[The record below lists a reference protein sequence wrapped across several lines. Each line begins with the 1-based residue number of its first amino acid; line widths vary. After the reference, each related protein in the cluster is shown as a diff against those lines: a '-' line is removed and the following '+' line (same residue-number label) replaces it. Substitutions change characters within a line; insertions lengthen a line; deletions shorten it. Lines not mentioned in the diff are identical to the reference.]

1 MPNAGST
8 VLQQLRSS
16 LAVARSN
23 LDQLRQHSRQ
33 VELELTRLVAERG
46 QAINQLAQHY
56 LPNVSAQTIQNLFG
70 NVQIDLADI
79 LQRKTDYRRQLEQK
93 VASLGQ
99 FVDQSEAKVAHI
111 DEQLKT
117 LGVRRKDL
125 ETAVAKKLADD
136 PEFQKL
142 TKLSLDI
149 EKELQRHEQRV
160 HDLEHEAHDK
170 LPAYEHSALFQYLYQ
185 RKWGT
190 AAYNYKGMT
199 KQWDRWVADLIGYPR
214 AARSYEFLLR
224 TPQLVAQE
232 VAKRRADFD
241 ELMTQIEAHRDQAA
255 VDLGL
260 KAAIEQEK
268 SAEVQRS
275 ELSQKRAQ
283 SEQELSQA
291 HQKLNELDFPTS
303 EFYAEAVSR
312 VRDYLART
320 QTTVLQARARRTP
333 ERIDDD
339 LVARIAMLGDEITNL
354 RPEQELTSKTVQ
366 TTGDRADGLD
376 RIIQRFVAGNFDAGR
391 SLFDDRFD
399 GRQWADHY
407 LAGKIDEGTLWQQI
421 SSQQSWA
428 PTIVSQTG
436 GTMSDI
442 ANSPW
447 TYVMLDA
454 MTQVA
459 GAAARGMAHD
469 AVRRR
474 SQDWGGGN
482 WGGSNWGGGFG
493 GGSSDWG
500 SSSSSGGDFGGGS
513 SSGGSSGGDSSG
525 GGSSGGGGFYTS
537 DSF

>member
-1 MPNAGST
+1 MPIAGSS

-33 VELELTRLVAERG
+33 IETELTRLVSERG

-56 LPNVSAQTIQNLFG
+56 LPNVSAQTIEKLYG
-70 NVQIDLADI
+70 SVQIDLADI

-99 FVDQSEAKVAHI
+99 FVDQSETEVGKI
-111 DEQLKT
+111 DERLKA
-117 LGVRRKDL
+117 LASRRQEL
-125 ETAVAKKLADD
+125 ESLAAKKLADD

-142 TKLSLDI
+142 TKLSL
-149 EKELQRHEQRV
+149 EVEQELQRHEQRV
-160 HDLEHEAHDK
+160 KDLEHEAHDK
-170 LPAYEHSALFQYLYQ
+170 LPAYEQSGLFQYLYN

-190 AAYNYKGMT
+190 AAYSYKGMT

-224 TPQLVAQE
+224 TPGLVAEE

-241 ELMTQIEAHRDQAA
+241 DLMSQIEARRDQVA
-255 VDLGL
+255 VDTGL
-260 KAAIEQEK
+260 TAAITEEK
-268 SAEVQRS
+268 TAEKQRA
-275 ELSQKRAQ
+275 ELAQKRAQ

-291 HQKLNELDFPTS
+291 HQKLNELDSPNS
-303 EFYAEAVSR
+303 DFYSEAVSR

-320 QTTVLQARARRTP
+320 QTAVLQARARRTP

-339 LVARIAMLGDEITNL
+339 LVARIAMLGDEIANL
-354 RPEQELTSKTVQ
+354 RPEQEMTSKTVQ
-366 TTGDRADGLD
+366 MTGDRADGLD
-376 RIIQRFVAGNFDAGR
+376 RIIQRFVAGSFDAGR

-421 SSQQSWA
+421 SSQQTWA
-428 PTIVSQTG
+428 PTMVTQAG

-469 AVRRR
+469 AIRRR
-474 SQDWGGGN
+474 HSDDWSSGN
-482 WGGSNWGGGFG
+482 WGGFG

-500 SSSSSGGDFGGGS
+500 GSSSSGSDFGGGS
-513 SSGGSSGGDSSG
+513 SGGGSDS
-525 GGSSGGGGFYTS
+525 SSGGGGFYTS